1 MDKPLTDL
9 QSFLLA
15 APYLQPIGEK
25 AILMLSK
32 RFGIPKTILRILI
45 KAYSKERAKNG

>member
-15 APYLQPIGEK
+15 APYLQPIEEK
-25 AILMLSK
+25 AILELSK
-32 RFGIPKTILRILI
+32 RFGITKQQFVLLI
-45 KAYSKERAKNG
+45 RAYSAKRS